1 MSYRSRKY
9 MITIPASIPPDASEL
24 YDSINNAYSLRYL
37 GVYTNVGRLL
47 VYLQFS
53 NRIELANTQ
62 KLLDKLGVDVE
73 SVSKCTKFS
82 GEDILSEKGER
93 PDPGGHLKRKR
104 KPTKKTYVAEATP
117 FTPIANCKIVQN
129 NIYKDVA
136 SGDSGP
142 DSFHAVWSS
151 KGGLWYPMMW
161 VGPLR
166 NIQGRG
172 IEKRSSLKPW
182 MVDEL
187 FERQNHECRLCQTKV
202 FTGTFSNSDVDHIV
216 PLKHGGSSN
225 SLSNLQVLCVT
236 CHRRKTALECKKIV
250 ATMGDP
256 DVDWDPS
263 KIYLT
268 NTHVHH
274 VPGIVECSGSLDALV
289 HLEEEHGVFEM
300 A

>member
-1 MSYRSRKY
+1 LFGILS
-9 MITIPASIPPDASEL
+9 TT
-24 YDSINNAYSLRYL
+24 YDVFYV
-37 GVYTNVGRLL
+37 GVYTVLDSLCIYMHTKNVISCKPLLRILESLGIEVSSIRLCKIFTGS
-47 VYLQFS
+47 VSSEHGKKFS
-53 NRIELANTQ
+53 N
-62 KLLDKLGVDVE
+62 GVKYKDPD
-73 SVSKCTKFS
+73 TT
-82 GEDILSEKGER
+82 EKSPGAPCPIPNENSLCLPER
-93 PDPGGHLKRKR
+93 QPPTSLP
-104 KPTKKTYVAEATP
+104 KPC
-117 FTPIANCKIVQN
+117 TPIANCKIIEH

-166 NIQGRG
+166 NINSRG

-187 FERQNHECRLCQTKV
+187 YERQDHECRLCQTGV

-216 PLKHGGSSN
+216 PLKHGGSSC
-225 SLSNLQVLCVT
+225 LSNLQVLCVT

-250 ATMGDP
+250 TMMGDP
-256 DVDWDPS
+256 DADWDPS

-268 NTHVHH
+268 NTHVHY
-274 VPGIVECSGSLDALV
+274 VPGSAQCSGSLDALV
-289 HLEEEHGVFEM
+289 HLEEKHGVFEM
-300 A
+300 VG